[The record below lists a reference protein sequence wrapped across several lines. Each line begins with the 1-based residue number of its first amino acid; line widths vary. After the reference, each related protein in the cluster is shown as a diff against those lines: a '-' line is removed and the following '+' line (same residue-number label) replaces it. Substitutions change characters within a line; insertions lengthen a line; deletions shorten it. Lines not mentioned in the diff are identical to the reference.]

1 MAMLSGGDN
10 DGLLAEI
17 NVTPF
22 VDVMLVLLIIFM
34 ITAPMLTQG
43 VDVELPQTKA
53 VRNLPQDK
61 DHLVLSVDA
70 DGNIFLDE
78 YAVELE
84 QLQGMLTKHV
94 TEQNKQLFLRADK
107 AVPYGLV
114 VEVMGEAKD
123 AGIESLGVVAEQ
135 PKDRREDGRAR

>member
-84 QLQGMLTKHV
+84 QLQDMLTKHV

-114 VEVMGEAKD
+114 VEVMGEAKA

>member
-114 VEVMGEAKD
+114 VEVMGEAKA

>member
-1 MAMLSGGDN
+1 
-10 DGLLAEI
+10 
-17 NVTPF
+17 
-22 VDVMLVLLIIFM
+22 MLVLLIIFM

-114 VEVMGEAKD
+114 VEVMGEAKA